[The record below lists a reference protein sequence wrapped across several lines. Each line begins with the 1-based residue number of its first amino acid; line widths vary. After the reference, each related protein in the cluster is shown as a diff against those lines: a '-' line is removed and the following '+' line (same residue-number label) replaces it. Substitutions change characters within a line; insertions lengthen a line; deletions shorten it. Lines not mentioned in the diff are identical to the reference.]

1 MSAMSILKGA
11 ICIVLLIASLF
22 AIAATLLMDKSEG
35 DNLSVINGINE
46 TMRSKV
52 TNTKKN
58 TLNRIV
64 IVTMTIILA
73 LTAIVYVLSAKGVL

>member
-1 MSAMSILKGA
+1 MSATSILKGA
-11 ICIVLLIASLF
+11 ICFVLFIASLF

-73 LTAIVYVLSAKGVL
+73 LTAIVYVLSVKGVL

>member
-11 ICIVLLIASLF
+11 IYIVLFIASLF

-73 LTAIVYVLSAKGVL
+73 LTAIVYVFSAKGVL

>member
-11 ICIVLLIASLF
+11 ICIVLFIASLF
-22 AIAATLLMDKSEG
+22 AIATTLLMDKSEG

-64 IVTMTIILA
+64 IVTMTIILV
-73 LTAIVYVLSAKGVL
+73 LTAIIYVLSAKGVL

>member
-11 ICIVLLIASLF
+11 ICIVLFIASLF

-64 IVTMTIILA
+64 IVTMTIILV
-73 LTAIVYVLSAKGVL
+73 LTAIIYVLSAKGVL

>member
-11 ICIVLLIASLF
+11 ICIVLFIASLF
-22 AIAATLLMDKSEG
+22 AIAAALLMDKSEG

-64 IVTMTIILA
+64 IVTMTINLA

>member
-1 MSAMSILKGA
+1 MSILKGA
-11 ICIVLLIASLF
+11 ICIVFFIASLF

>member
-11 ICIVLLIASLF
+11 ICIVLFIASLF
-22 AIAATLLMDKSEG
+22 AIAAALLMDKSEG

>member
-1 MSAMSILKGA
+1 MSTMSILKGA
-11 ICIVLLIASLF
+11 ICIVLFIASLF
-22 AIAATLLMDKSEG
+22 AIVATLLMDKSEG

>member
-11 ICIVLLIASLF
+11 IYIVLFIASLF
-22 AIAATLLMDKSEG
+22 AIAATLLLDKSEG
-35 DNLSVINGINE
+35 DNLGVINGINE

>member
-1 MSAMSILKGA
+1 MSILKGA
-11 ICIVLLIASLF
+11 ICIVLFIASLF
-22 AIAATLLMDKSEG
+22 AIATTLLMDKSEG

>member
-1 MSAMSILKGA
+1 MSAMSIF
-11 ICIVLLIASLF
+11 VLFIASLF
-22 AIAATLLMDKSEG
+22 AIAATLMMDKSEG

-58 TLNRIV
+58 TLDRIV

>member
-11 ICIVLLIASLF
+11 ICIVLFIASLF
-22 AIAATLLMDKSEG
+22 AIVATLLMDKSDG

-64 IVTMTIILA
+64 IVTMTIILV

>member
-11 ICIVLLIASLF
+11 ICIVLFIASLF
-22 AIAATLLMDKSEG
+22 AITATLLMDKSEG

>member
-11 ICIVLLIASLF
+11 ICIVLFIASIS

>member
-11 ICIVLLIASLF
+11 ICIVLFIASLF
-22 AIAATLLMDKSEG
+22 AIATTLLMDKSEG

>member
-11 ICIVLLIASLF
+11 IYIVLFIASLF
-22 AIAATLLMDKSEG
+22 AIAATLLLDKSEG

>member
-11 ICIVLLIASLF
+11 ICIVLFIASLF
-22 AIAATLLMDKSEG
+22 AIVATLLMDKSEG

>member
-11 ICIVLLIASLF
+11 ICIVLFIASLF
-22 AIAATLLMDKSEG
+22 TIAATLLMDKSEG

>member
-11 ICIVLLIASLF
+11 IYIVLFIASLF
-22 AIAATLLMDKSEG
+22 AIATTLLLDKSEG